1 MLAIV
6 CRHFA
11 FDPFVFSFGT
21 WYQESGLI
29 NIRELGSFHK
39 GTGKSTTVKSL
50 KADVSS
56 FHSSLE
62 RSDEGL
68 TLDTSAFKLLTV
80 VDLRFQLSC

>member
-11 FDPFVFSFGT
+11 FDPLVFSFGT

-29 NIRELGSFHK
+29 NIRELGSFHI

-56 FHSSLE
+56 VHSSLE

-68 TLDTSAFKLLTV
+68 TLDTSAFKLVTV
-80 VDLRFQLSC
+80 VDLRFQLS